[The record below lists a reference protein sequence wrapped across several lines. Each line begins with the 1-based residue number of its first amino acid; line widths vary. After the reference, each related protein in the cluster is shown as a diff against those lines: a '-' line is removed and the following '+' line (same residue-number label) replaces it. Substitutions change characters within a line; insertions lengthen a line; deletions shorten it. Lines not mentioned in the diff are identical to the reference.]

1 MRAIAAGLSD
11 VGRARLHN
19 EDRFLLL
26 PEYNVFLVADGMG
39 GHKSGE
45 VASRMAA
52 SAVARYFRGDPA
64 RPGDSGSVSG
74 SNGASGANGADGAT
88 GDRLAAAILEA
99 NARIFARAGD
109 SRAHRGMGTT
119 VVAAAFSPDEQRLH
133 VVHAGD
139 SRCYLLR
146 EGALRQITRDHSLLE
161 DALRERPDLTAQDLA
176 YLPRN
181 VITRALGISATLA
194 PDACA
199 ESTRPGDVFI
209 LCSDGLH
216 GLLDDTDVTRIVL
229 EQPVLTE
236 ACALLVALANER
248 GGRDNITVVLIRIE
262 DDSPWP
268 PSASPPGSTRSER

>member
-11 VGRARLHN
+11 IGRARLHN

-26 PEYNVFLVADGMG
+26 PEYSVFLVADGMG
-39 GHKSGE
+39 GHRSGE
-45 VASRMAA
+45 VASRIAA
-52 SAVARYFRGDPA
+52 STVASYFRGNHAPPDE
-64 RPGDSGSVSG
+64 RPG
-74 SNGASGANGADGAT
+74 A
-88 GDRLAAAILEA
+88 RLTAAVVEA

-119 VVAAAFSPDEQRLH
+119 VVAAAFAPEEQTLH

-146 EGALRQITRDHSLLE
+146 QHHLKQLTRDHSLLE
-161 DALRERPDLTAQDLA
+161 DALRERPDLSPRDLA

-181 VITRALGISATLA
+181 VITRALGISATVDA
-194 PDACA
+194 DACA
-199 ESTRPGDVFI
+199 EPTRPGDVFV

-216 GLLDDTDVTRIVL
+216 GFIDETDITRILDD
-229 EQPVLTE
+229 QPVLTE
-236 ACALLVALANER
+236 ACAHLVALANER

-262 DDSPWP
+262 DGGAPWTP
-268 PSASPPGSTRSER
+268 AAP